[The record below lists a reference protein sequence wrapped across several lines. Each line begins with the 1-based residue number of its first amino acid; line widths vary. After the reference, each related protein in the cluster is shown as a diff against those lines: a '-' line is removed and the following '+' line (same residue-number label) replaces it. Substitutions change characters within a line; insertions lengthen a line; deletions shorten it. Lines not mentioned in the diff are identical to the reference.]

1 MLIEEFLKVFFTSLF
16 EKKYDRE
23 VTLKNSPLVSV
34 KVDKKIDYK
43 RYLLLVNNKK
53 ITCISH
59 KSLDVGYHYW
69 CIISIDSD
77 GIITLS
83 NLLKQPDFF
92 QNNSF
97 FSFEMAFGE
106 IVKNLKAKDT
116 LSYYQN
122 ILDKQISPTKEKIKS
137 FLFCAK
143 NSIFSYPLFLYNEP
157 MLLQFKIINQ
167 NLIQKRVQYYFAF
180 KNFGSFSGTIDENSD
195 IKLLSKYHNIIDK
208 NRYKEI
214 VFKKE
219 EVVKPLCEISKSILD
234 LKG

>member
-16 EKKYDRE
+16 KKKYDQE

-69 CIISIDSD
+69 CIISLDSD

-83 NLLKQPDFF
+83 NLLKLPDFF

-97 FSFEMAFGE
+97 FSFEMAFEE
-106 IVKNLKAKDT
+106 IVKTLKAKNALT
-116 LSYYQN
+116 YYQN
-122 ILDKQISPTKEKIKS
+122 ILNKQVSPNEEKIKS

-143 NSIFSYPLFLYNEP
+143 NGIFSYPLFLYNES

-167 NLIQKRVQYYFAF
+167 NLNQKRVQYYFAF
-180 KNFGSFSGTIDENSD
+180 KNFGCFSGIIDENSNVT
-195 IKLLSKYHNIIDK
+195 LLSKYHNIIDK
-208 NRYKEI
+208 HKYKEI
-214 VFKKE
+214 IFKKE
-219 EVVKPLCEISKSILD
+219 NTIKPLCRISKSILD

>member
-1 MLIEEFLKVFFTSLF
+1 MYIEEFLKVFFTSLF
-16 EKKYDRE
+16 DKKYDKE
-23 VTLKNSPLVSV
+23 VTLENSPLVSI

-43 RYLLLVNNKK
+43 RYLLSVNNKQ

-59 KSLDVGYHYW
+59 KSLDVGYSYW
-69 CIISIDSD
+69 CIISLDND

-92 QNNSF
+92 QNHSF
-97 FSFEMAFGE
+97 FSFEMPFGE
-106 IVKNLKAKDT
+106 VVKNLKAKNP

-122 ILDKQISPTKEKIKS
+122 ILSKQTSQNKEKIKS

-143 NSIFSYPLFLYNEP
+143 NGIFSYPLFLYNEP

-167 NLIQKRVQYYFAF
+167 NLNQKRVQYYFAF
-180 KNFGSFSGTIDENSD
+180 KNFGCFSGTIDENSEVT
-195 IKLLSKYHNIIDK
+195 LLSKYNNIIDSYK
-208 NRYKEI
+208 YKEI
-214 VFKKE
+214 IFKKE
-219 EVVKPLCEISKSILD
+219 SIIKPLCKISKSILD